1 MTNKTIEFLNKLN
14 KRYDNDYLVLGEY
27 INQNTKIKVKHL
39 KCNQEYEINPKQF
52 LAKRSKGC
60 TYCRIK
66 ERTKTHETFLKEV
79 YSLVEDE
86 YTVLSKYISSNQKI
100 KIRHNICKH
109 EYEVLPTKFLNGRRC
124 PNCFG
129 KNKKTTDK
137 WKKEVNELSNGE
149 YSVIGEYVN
158 NRTKIDMKHNICGHK

>member
-1 MTNKTIEFLNKLN
+1 MVYVVTQRRYRSKKCFLWRKCKNSYQRHLARCRK
-14 KRYDNDYLVLGEY
+14 
-27 INQNTKIKVKHL
+27 KHL

-79 YSLVEDE
+79 YSLVKDE

-100 KIRHNICKH
+100 KRLLI
-109 EYEVLPTKFLNGRRC
+109 NG
-124 PNCFG
+124 
-129 KNKKTTDK
+129 KKK
-137 WKKEVNELSNGE
+137 
-149 YSVIGEYVN
+149 
-158 NRTKIDMKHNICGHK
+158 